1 MIQNKILI
9 TMYRLKKYINF
20 LYRNSFISSTNPA
33 IKIFGYLLLLT
44 ILSHVIAWRIMILTK
59 GEIWILAERS
69 EQMKNLFFPG
79 LDGGYFEHFQYIL
92 LLWCAFL
99 SGLIF
104 LRQSRNIISIPIIY
118 LFLFLDDSLSLHDRA
133 LNILIIPNYLES
145 VLSKQEIFRVK
156 DFAEVSYWLIVL
168 FVIIFLS
175 FRSFKSAPSKVKDFM
190 RTNYLFFVAL
200 AFFASFIDIINSNI
214 IKWMTAFGSP
224 EFIAM
229 KVRNYFYVLEECGE
243 ITVIALA
250 CSWLFTVACNREL
263 LTINSSK

>member
-1 MIQNKILI
+1 MH
-9 TMYRLKKYINF
+9 RLKNYIKF
-20 LYRNSFISSTNPA
+20 LFKNSFISSTNPA

-44 ILSHVIAWRIMILTK
+44 VLCHVIAWRIMILTK
-59 GEIWILAERS
+59 GSVWVYADS
-69 EQMKNLFFPG
+69 TQQMKNLFFPG

-104 LRQSRNIISIPIIY
+104 IRQSRNIISIPIIY
-118 LFLFLDDSLSLHDRA
+118 FFLFLDDSLSLHDRA
-133 LNILIIPNYLES
+133 MKVFIIPKYLET
-145 VLSKQEIFRVK
+145 VLSSQEIFRVK
-156 DFAEVSYWLIVL
+156 DFAEVTYWLIVL
-168 FVIIFLS
+168 LIIIFIS
-175 FRSFKSAPSKVKDFM
+175 FNSFKNATKKVRHFM

-229 KVRNYFYVLEECGE
+229 KVRSSFYIIEECGE
-243 ITVIALA
+243 ISIIALA
-250 CSWLFTVACNREL
+250 CTWLFTVACEREL
-263 LTINSSK
+263 LTINSSKSN